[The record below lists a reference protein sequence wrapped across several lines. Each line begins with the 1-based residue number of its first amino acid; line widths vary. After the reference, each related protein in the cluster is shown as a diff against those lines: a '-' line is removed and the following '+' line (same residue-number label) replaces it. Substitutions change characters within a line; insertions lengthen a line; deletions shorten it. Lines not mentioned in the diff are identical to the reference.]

1 MYGNPETEVRL
12 LDIRYSLKVMLPSH
26 YSYRELQ
33 GKAYVEYNDWELL
46 DGNLSACCESAFGM
60 LKLIVHKISFVYM
73 LFFNFAILYANELK
87 CLKFS

>member
-46 DGNLSACCESAFGM
+46 DGNLSACCESAFGT
-60 LKLIVHKISFVYM
+60 LKLIVHKISFCLYVV
-73 LFFNFAILYANELK
+73 FQFCNF
-87 CLKFS
+87 KFS